1 MIYINYSGQFG
12 NCMFQYVFA
21 RLIAEHNKLNL
32 ITHGPLELECTT
44 PMLYKESE
52 LKKGT
57 ITITDEYYHQYRLT
71 NGSKLFDLD
80 PDYDY
85 VISGYF
91 QDAEL
96 YNKHVDIIRK
106 FFLIDYIE
114 PENLIDKTLVMV
126 RLGDFNHSGYNSEI
140 IHYNWYKDVFKNI
153 QNQKVFTLTNNG
165 RERAQ
170 TTEEQEKI
178 YRSKI
183 ITMEDEILP
192 RHENMY
198 KEFIETMKY
207 KQIVCSNS
215 TWGWWASFL
224 SSATKIYTFAKFGS
238 FGVQELKSHGIHIN
252 KLFNIRNV
260 SQVIDG
266 EFIDMKQLR

>member
-1 MIYINYSGQFG
+1 MIYINYTGQFG

-21 RLIAEHNKLNL
+21 RLLAEHNKLNL
-32 ITHGPLELECTT
+32 ITHGPLELECTALT
-44 PMLYKESE
+44 PYIESE
-52 LKKGT
+52 TKKGT
-57 ITITDEYYHQYRLT
+57 YTITDEYYHQYRLA

-91 QDAEL
+91 QDADL
-96 YNKHVDIIRK
+96 LNSYASVIKGYFKINYPRT
-106 FFLIDYIE
+106 
-114 PENLIDKTLVMV
+114 LIDKTLVMV

-140 IHYNWYKDVFKNI
+140 IHYDWYTSVFKNI
-153 QNQKVFTLTNNG
+153 QNQKVFTITNNG

-178 YRSKI
+178 YKSKI
-183 ITMEDEILP
+183 ITSVDEILP
-192 RHENMY
+192 HRKNMY
-198 KEFIETMKY
+198 TEFVEAMQY

-238 FGVQELKSHGIHIN
+238 FGVKEIKSHGIHVN
-252 KLFNIRNV
+252 NLSNIRNV
-260 SQVIDG
+260 SQVLDG
-266 EFIDMKQLR
+266 EFLDITQLNS